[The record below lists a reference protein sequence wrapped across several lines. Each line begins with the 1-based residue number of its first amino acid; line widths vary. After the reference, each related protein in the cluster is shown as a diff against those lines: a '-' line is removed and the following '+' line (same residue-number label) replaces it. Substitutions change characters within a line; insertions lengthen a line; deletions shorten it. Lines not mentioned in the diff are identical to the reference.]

1 MLRKHVQSN
10 SSETIS
16 SEARPGPKQFELAQ
30 WELWKRWHNEHDMA
44 AREQLIC
51 GYLPYARVVA
61 AMAYARRTQDDVEFA
76 EYLQMASV
84 GLVEAVERFDPDL
97 GAQFR
102 TFAHK
107 RMQGAILNGL
117 ERLTEKNQQ
126 IALQTRLRRERLDII
141 KAQAL
146 ADVAGKIALQQ
157 GGTATRDRAREGL
170 FSYLAEVGIG
180 LALGVLLDGTGM
192 VDFDS
197 IGEGASA
204 VSPEVSYFRQAELRD
219 LRQLVRDLLGRL
231 SAQEQLVIRYHYLQE
246 VSFDD
251 IAGRLEVGRSRVSQL
266 HRQALKTLREC
277 LRHTDSCDRLL

>member
-1 MLRKHVQSN
+1 
-10 SSETIS
+10 
-16 SEARPGPKQFELAQ
+16 
-30 WELWKRWHNEHDMA
+30 
-44 AREQLIC
+44 
-51 GYLPYARVVA
+51 
-61 AMAYARRTQDDVEFA
+61 
-76 EYLQMASV
+76 
-84 GLVEAVERFDPDL
+84 
-97 GAQFR
+97 
-102 TFAHK
+102 
-107 RMQGAILNGL
+107 MQGAILNGL